1 MLRENSAP
9 ATSGLSR
16 QNSVRSGVTIVIP
29 AHNEEQGIEDG
40 IGAVERALRSSG
52 WEYEIIVVDDG
63 SSDATGER
71 AGLRG
76 VDVLRL
82 ESNQGYGA
90 ALKAGMTRPK
100 LDWVV
105 IIHAE

>member
-1 MLRENSAP
+1 MLRENSAL

-16 QNSVRSGVTIVIP
+16 QNSISRGVTIVIP

-82 ESNQGYGA
+82 ASKWGHGSA
-90 ALKAGMTRPK
+90 WKAGISRAK
-100 LDWVV
+100 VCWWAY
-105 IIHAE
+105 I

>member
-1 MLRENSAP
+1 MPREHSART
-9 ATSGLSR
+9 TSGLPR

-63 SSDATGER
+63 STDATGER
-71 AGLRG
+71 AGKRG
-76 VDVLRL
+76 VNVLRL
-82 ESNQGYGA
+82 HSNGGYGVA
-90 ALKAGMTRPK
+90 FKGRKAPPPIDLGG
-100 LDWVV
+100 
-105 IIHAE
+105 IIGA